1 MSVCQL
7 FFKRVDLVIG
17 DPGGFRFILN
27 FDIVFQIVPAVTV
40 NKDIPRRRKAMPER
54 GKERLLP
61 SKVTR
66 VDFASFFTSI
76 SFFR

>member
-17 DPGGFRFILN
+17 DTGGFRFILN

-40 NKDIPRRRKAMPER
+40 NGNMTRRRKAFPER
-54 GKERLLP
+54 SKERLLP
-61 SKVTR
+61 LQ
-66 VDFASFFTSI
+66 
-76 SFFR
+76 FRNPR